1 MSGSAELHCGR
12 PEQALLDANVMR
24 GQLTNDILLSLAD
37 RDIFEPRWTQGVLDE
52 MRRNRPP
59 GVSEERIDRRISQ
72 MNRHFPD
79 AMVTGHEPLVDRM
92 RADEK
97 DKHVVAGAVHSGAD
111 VLVTENMK
119 DFSPP
124 SAGEDAM
131 RVEKLSQFL
140 SRKLEQNPERVVPA
154 LRAMVD
160 RNRLDPRT
168 MPALIDKMASMP
180 ELRGFARRLNAAV
193 EPHERGKASVL
204 AANQRKAA
212 SAALDGMADA
222 HEAVETR
229 PDAGASR
236 QGRPISG
243 PDRDRGTER

>member
-1 MSGSAELHCGR
+1 MSGSGELYRGR
-12 PEQALLDANVMR
+12 LEQAFLDANVIR

-37 RDIFEPRWTQGVLDE
+37 RDVFEPRWTRGVLDE

-59 GVSEERIDRRISQ
+59 GVPEERIDRRIGQ
-72 MNRHFPD
+72 MNRAFPD
-79 AMVTGHEPLVDRM
+79 AMVTGHEPLIERM
-92 RADEK
+92 HADEK
-97 DKHVVAGAVHSGAD
+97 DKHVLAGAVHGGAD
-111 VLVTENMK
+111 VLVTENVK
-119 DFSPP
+119 DFNPP
-124 SAGEDAM
+124 SSGEDVM

-168 MPALIDKMASMP
+168 MPALIDKMAKMP
-180 ELRGFARRLNAAV
+180 ELRGFAQKLNAAV
-193 EPHERGKASVL
+193 EPHERGTAPVL

-212 SAALDGMADA
+212 SAALDGIADA
-222 HEAVETR
+222 RGAVEAGS
-229 PDAGASR
+229 DVGASK
-236 QGRPISG
+236 QSRPSSG